1 VYGLKIGSGGDMME
15 NNTIEVAGLVAV
27 ALGILN
33 TWLNVIN
40 NIYAIPLSV
49 LGLAALVYVH
59 LKK

>member
-1 VYGLKIGSGGDMME
+1 ME
-15 NNTIEVAGLVAV
+15 NNTIEVAGLIAV

-49 LGLAALVYVH
+49 LGLAALIYVH